1 MATLTEA
8 ALDPSER
15 RTLDRLVELL
25 REEYGSDLHA
35 VWLYGSRARGERTG
49 PESDI
54 DVLVITAGGGRD
66 RDRSQAAVHRAAADT
81 QTDPWAFSLHP
92 YDPARVARDRA
103 IESFFFQEVD
113 RDKILLFDDGTA
125 SGMGGEDTGPDA
137 LNEKMK
143 ARSEDFMAVA
153 RGRLALARLA
163 LAGDLTSEAVEPAYY
178 ASLNAARAALSEE
191 HGYAKTHSGVWHL
204 FRQTFVV
211 TGRFDA
217 ATFQGRAQRPEAARR
232 RYLQRHAGSSVRT
245 PDGSLGMPS
254 ASWPRSRRCSSN
266 GRADRPRYGRRHGHS
281 CRGTARA
288 SRPKAVAER
297 AGSRA
302 QLLRR

>member
-163 LAGDLTSEAVEPAYY
+163 SAGDLTSEAVEPAYY

-204 FRQTFVV
+204 FHQTFVV

-217 ATFQGRAQRPEAARR
+217 ATFKAARNAQKPR
-232 RYLQRHAGSSVRT
+232 EDGTYNAMRFEREDAGRI
-245 PDGSLGMPS
+245 LG
-254 ASWPRSRRCSSN
+254 
-266 GRADRPRYGRRHGHS
+266 D
-281 CRGTARA
+281 
-288 SRPKAVAER
+288 AER
-297 AGSRA
+297 FVAA
-302 QLLRR
+302 VEAMLE